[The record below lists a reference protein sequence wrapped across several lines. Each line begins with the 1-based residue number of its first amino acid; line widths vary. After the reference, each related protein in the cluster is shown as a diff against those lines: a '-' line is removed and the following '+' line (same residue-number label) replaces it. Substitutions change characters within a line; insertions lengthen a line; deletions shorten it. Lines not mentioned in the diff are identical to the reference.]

1 MTNKLNTICYCKWTQ
16 NSKYVSESTNKQS
29 SESTNKQSNCYI
41 VNDIFIIYW
50 NTIR

>member
-29 SESTNKQSNCYI
+29 NCYI